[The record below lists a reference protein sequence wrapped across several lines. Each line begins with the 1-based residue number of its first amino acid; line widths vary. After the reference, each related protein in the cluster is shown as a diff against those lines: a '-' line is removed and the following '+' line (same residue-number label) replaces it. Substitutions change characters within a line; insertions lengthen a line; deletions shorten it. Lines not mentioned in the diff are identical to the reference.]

1 MKSYRRKS
9 GNAVLRV
16 RKDTLLKE
24 NISIYKPMVR
34 KIITL
39 VTERGRGST
48 EVTCLNYS
56 DKRWINFSSIGLMLS
71 LNINILLSNPIKPP
85 SPY

>member
-1 MKSYRRKS
+1 MKSYRKKS
-9 GNAVLRV
+9 GNAVLSV

-48 EVTCLNYS
+48 EVTCLYYS